1 MNIKTFNQA
10 INSAIKKMAEYSK
23 KVNKDTVEISFSGDS
38 IYLTYEDD
46 DIQMK
51 ICLEIFDDGIIEL
64 YFDLNED

>member
-23 KVNKDTVEISFSGDS
+23 KVNYKTVEITVTNHVF
-38 IYLTYEDD
+38 LTYEDD
-46 DIQMK
+46 DVQMK
-51 ICLEIFDDGIIEL
+51 ICLEIFDDEIIEL